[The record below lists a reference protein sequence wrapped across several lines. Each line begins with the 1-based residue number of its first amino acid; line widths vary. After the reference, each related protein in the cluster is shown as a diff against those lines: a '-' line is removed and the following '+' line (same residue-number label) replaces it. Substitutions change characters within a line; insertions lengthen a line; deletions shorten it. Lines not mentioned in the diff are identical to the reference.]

1 MEIEKKKVEINEN
14 DLGFCLI
21 HVLYM
26 VLPCGYID
34 LMGVYIIE
42 IKYNGVDNMT
52 ILGGKQIF
60 FFPNLFIYYD
70 KIWQNQ
76 C

>member
-34 LMGVYIIE
+34 LMGAYIIE
-42 IKYNGVDNMT
+42 IKYNGVDKMT
-52 ILGGKQIF
+52 ILGAKQIF
-60 FFPNLFIYYD
+60 FFQIYSFIMN